1 MFIICIIIST
11 IFSIAIL
18 IIVITN
24 LKERNTQEE
33 KIEPFN
39 TVEDEKL
46 IKSKKE
52 MFERQ
57 KNMRKKN
64 AESEDDI
71 MNNNNLIIENK
82 EKIEEKKQDI
92 KINTVL
98 EDMCIYGNIMKKEIQ
113 KEKEEN
119 PEKFIEIKD
128 ALKLEQENQDLF
140 ALGLLSQNLEDEG
153 IETVIEKEN
162 NEEDE
167 QDAGITCLQFITSG
181 LYNKKKYDLHFDLSE
196 ERAEEI

>member
-1 MFIICIIIST
+1 MFIICIIIGT

-46 IKSKKE
+46 IKLKKE

-57 KNMRKKN
+57 KNMIKKN

-71 MNNNNLIIENK
+71 MNNNNLIIENT

-128 ALKLEQENQDLF
+128 ALKLEQENQDLI
-140 ALGLLSQNLEDEG
+140 ALGLLS
-153 IETVIEKEN
+153 
-162 NEEDE
+162 
-167 QDAGITCLQFITSG
+167 
-181 LYNKKKYDLHFDLSE
+181 
-196 ERAEEI
+196 

>member
-1 MFIICIIIST
+1 
-11 IFSIAIL
+11 
-18 IIVITN
+18 
-24 LKERNTQEE
+24 
-33 KIEPFN
+33 
-39 TVEDEKL
+39 
-46 IKSKKE
+46 

-64 AESEDDI
+64 VESEDDI
-71 MNNNNLIIENK
+71 MNNNNLIIENT

-140 ALGLLSQNLEDEG
+140 AFGLLSQNLEDEG

-181 LYNKKKYDLHFDLSE
+181 LYNKKK
-196 ERAEEI
+196 I